1 MHLQQKQLAMERRN
15 FIKNSALATGAIW
28 LNAACGDAMKNS
40 NKPGIGLQLYTLRD
54 EIKNGLPQLIEKIA
68 QMGYTQLETFGYE
81 ANGSFFGQ
89 TVKAFGKLLKSNDLA
104 TPSGHVYLPDYLETN
119 NADIWKKACDNAAE
133 LGQEYIV
140 LPWLDEKYRPNSAE
154 GYAKVAAMLNEMG
167 KISKAAGLKFAY
179 HNHEFE
185 FKYNEAAKTSL
196 YQVMLEQT
204 NPELVLFEMD
214 IFWVVAAGADP
225 VTMFLQHPG
234 RYTLWHV
241 KDMNPTTRQNADVGT
256 GSIDFKNV
264 FAHKKDS
271 GMQYFFIE
279 QENYDVSPLESTRKS
294 IEYVKKELVKV

>member
-1 MHLQQKQLAMERRN
+1 MERRN
-15 FIKNSALATGAIW
+15 FIKNSALATGALW
-28 LNAACGDAMKNS
+28 LNAACGNTMKNS
-40 NKPGIGLQLYTLRD
+40 NKPNIGLQLFTLRD

-68 QMGYTQLETFGYE
+68 QMGYTQLETFGYQ
-81 ANGSFFGQ
+81 ANGSFFGHS
-89 TVKAFGKLLKSNDLA
+89 VKAFGKLLKSNDLA
-104 TPSGHVYLPDYLETN
+104 TPSGHVYLSEYLETN
-119 NADIWKKACDNAAE
+119 NADIWKKACDDAAE
-133 LGQEYIV
+133 LEQEYIV
-140 LPWLDEKYRPNSAE
+140 LPWLEEKYRQNSAE

-179 HNHEFE
+179 HNHYFE

-196 YQVMLEQT
+196 YQVILEQT
-204 NPELVLFEMD
+204 DPELVFLEMD
-214 IFWVVAAGADP
+214 IFWVVTAGADP

-256 GSIDFKNV
+256 GSIDFKNI

-279 QENYDVSPLESTRKS
+279 QENYDVSPLESARKS
-294 IEYVKKELVKV
+294 IEYVKKELVKI